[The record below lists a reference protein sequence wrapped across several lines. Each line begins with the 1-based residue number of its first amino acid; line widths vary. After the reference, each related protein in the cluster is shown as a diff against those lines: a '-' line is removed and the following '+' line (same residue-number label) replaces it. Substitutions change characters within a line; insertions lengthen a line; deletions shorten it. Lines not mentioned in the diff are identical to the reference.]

1 MRLPQQLW
9 RVLVTSAILALL
21 GWFLVLGLRGVW
33 HALVGVSPQLAG
45 ALVAG
50 ATTIIV
56 GTVTVM
62 LGRYY
67 ERKRDIEAHFRA
79 DKIKIYDEFLQELF
93 KVFHSGTQLGEPGT
107 DDNLVKFMRE
117 WQRKLVLWGGP
128 NVLRSYFL
136 WIGHLKNRNPDVQA
150 LFLMDEFFRALRSDV
165 GQSSAGLERGAFAH
179 LVLRHGEFFLEQA
192 RQNPSMTFKELSEL
206 ETKRFGF

>member
-1 MRLPQQLW
+1 MRPQFW
-9 RVLVTSAILALL
+9 RTLVGLAIVALL
-21 GWFLVLGLRGVW
+21 GWLLFLAFRGGW
-33 HALVGVSPQLAG
+33 RALVGASPQLAG

-62 LGRYY
+62 LGRHY

-93 KVFHSGTQLGEPGT
+93 KVLHAGIKLGEPGT
-107 DDNLVKFMRE
+107 DEDLVKFMRE
-117 WQRKLVLWGGP
+117 WQRKLVLWGGS
-128 NVLRSYFL
+128 NVLRTYFR
-136 WIGHLKNRNPDVQA
+136 WMGNLKQGNPDVQT
-150 LFLMDEFFRALRSDV
+150 LFLMDEFFRALRSDI

-179 LVLRHGEFFLEQA
+179 LVLRYGEFFLEQA
-192 RQNPSMTFKELSEL
+192 RRNPSMTLHELSEL
-206 ETKRFGF
+206 EKKRFGS

>member
-165 GQSSAGLERGAFAH
+165 GQVPPDSNEGRLLIWCSVTVSF
-179 LVLRHGEFFLEQA
+179 
-192 RQNPSMTFKELSEL
+192 S
-206 ETKRFGF
+206 